1 MRLVSPPARMV
12 LRHLARQPR
21 RTLLTVL
28 AVSTAMTLIVSLSAL
43 FDATDAIIT
52 RQFQLEQ
59 RQDLAVSF
67 VVAQP
72 LTHRH
77 DLARIPGVRS
87 VQGVRL
93 VPVRL
98 TGPRGRR
105 TVLLEGRDPTDAL
118 RRLLDAEGRV
128 VPIPADGMLLTA
140 WIAERLGVVPGDS
153 VMVEVLEGRRRT
165 RTMIVAGLSHEA
177 IGGGATMLLEQ
188 MSTVLGETPT
198 MSVAYLT
205 VEPTARE
212 RVSATLHAAST
223 VASVNDRSDF
233 VRQLREDMSG
243 RVLRVLLFLQILSA
257 VVAVGVV
264 YNSARIALA
273 ERLRELASLRVL
285 GFTRRAVA
293 SLFFGELGV
302 QVLLA
307 LPVGALLGYLLAGA
321 LARAMS
327 TESYRIPVDASAQT
341 VMVGASVIGVAAVV
355 SAALVW
361 RRLDRLSLVAVLK
374 APE

>member
-1 MRLVSPPARMV
+1 SPPARMV